1 MLGYL
6 QKPNALDRL
15 PLRQKNES
23 EKLIQT
29 SRILQKEIYTVNH
42 KTAMDMRKNAFF
54 HTKFFPTLDGLPH
67 SKVE

>member
-1 MLGYL
+1 MLGYP

-23 EKLIQT
+23 ENLIQT
-29 SRILQKEIYTVNH
+29 GQILQKVIYTVNH
-42 KTAMDMRKNAFF
+42 KTAIDMGKNAFF